1 MANNEFRS
9 MMRYLA
15 AEKVFEYKADES
27 ATQSM
32 RVPES
37 KIGDLRAGIG
47 ATDPDMARLLD
58 FLVENAK
65 REPGKW
71 VEATNTQVGKDQA
84 LV

>member
-1 MANNEFRS
+1 

-15 AEKVFEYKADES
+15 AEKVFEYKADET

-32 RVPES
+32 MVPEA
-37 KIGDLRAGIG
+37 KVGDLRAGLA
-47 ATDPDMARLLD
+47 ATDPNMARLLD
-58 FLVENAK
+58 FLVENAR